1 MKPFNTLK
9 GIIGEQMEIDG
20 GAEKIY
26 NGGANQ
32 YEFGAFKNNW
42 TEYFYLLLDN
52 RIHFLPKDLV
62 DYKMHSV

>member
-32 YEFGAFKNNW
+32 WEINSINNKPDLW
-42 TEYFYLLLDN
+42 KEYFDEN
-52 RIHFLPKDLV
+52 TRKVIKW
-62 DYKMHSV
+62 

>member
-20 GAEKIY
+20 GVEKIY

-32 YEFGAFKNNW
+32 WEV
-42 TEYFYLLLDN
+42 N
-52 RIHFLPKDLV
+52 RINNEGWENYFIKQNLSSPGIREYVKLL
-62 DYKMHSV
+62 K